1 MSFKN
6 ILTISICLL
15 LLNPLNA
22 GVRWGKT
29 GHRTVGAIA
38 DSHLNGKTKRAIK
51 KLLNQ
56 ESLAFVS
63 TFPDE
68 IKSDDHYDQFNT
80 WHYINMPLDTNYD
93 TTKQNPEGDLISGIA
108 HCKAVLQNKNATDA
122 DKAFYLR
129 MLVHLVG
136 DLHQPMHIGLIED
149 RGGNDFKVQ
158 WQYRDTNLHSVWD
171 SKIIDAYGMSY
182 TELANSADYLTKA
195 QVKALQQGTVTDWV
209 NETHQLTK
217 TVYATVKE
225 GDNLRYDYSYTYLN
239 VTRKQLQ
246 IAGIRLAKVLNDIF

>member
-1 MSFKN
+1 MTFKN
-6 ILTISICLL
+6 IFTLTICIF

-51 KLLNQ
+51 KLLHQ

-68 IKSDDHYDQFNT
+68 IKSDDQYNRFST
-80 WHYINMPLDTNYD
+80 WHYINIPLEADYD
-93 TTKQNPEGDLISGIA
+93 ATKQHPEGDLVSGIA
-108 HCKAVLQNKNATDA
+108 HCKAVLQNKNSSDV

-129 MLVHLVG
+129 MLVHLIG
-136 DLHQPMHIGLIED
+136 DLHQPMHIGLAED

-158 WQYRDTNLHSVWD
+158 WQFRDTNLHSVWD
-171 SKIIDAYGMSY
+171 SKLIDDYGMSY
-182 TELANSADYLTKA
+182 TELADNATYLSKA
-195 QVKALQQGTVTDWV
+195 QVKAIQQGTVTDWV
-209 NETHQLTK
+209 NETHQLTR
-217 TVYATVKE
+217 TVYATVNE

-239 VTRKQLQ
+239 VARKQLQ
-246 IAGIRLAKVLNDIF
+246 VAGIRLAKVLNNIF